1 MKTGGDR
8 AARLRALRVSFV
20 DEARAECAELARLAG
35 ADRAS
40 DGWRRARKL
49 AHDLRGSGGSSGFP
63 EVSAAAAALEGAL
76 VAPAPAAAAEPDHR
90 RLTDLVR
97 GLDAALERA
106 ARSLA

>member
-20 DEARAECAELARLAG
+20 EEARAECAELARLAEV
-35 ADRAS
+35 AAPAS

-49 AHDLRGSGGSSGFP
+49 AHDLRGSGGSYGFP
-63 EVSAAAAALEGAL
+63 EVSAAAAAVEGEL
-76 VAPAPAAAAEPDHR
+76 VAPAAAAEPAR
-90 RLTDLVR
+90 RSLPDLVR
-97 GLDAALERA
+97 ELDAALARA